1 MKEQMRKSLLSVVV
15 GLFAMTVL
23 AEGREQNGKQTMTA
37 KFPFYAQNIETLKS
51 MKPFRI
57 PQGEVN
63 WAWYGIDGN
72 TDDEKFGQIKD
83 LISRYPMIIK
93 LMDPRIVVLRLVSEP
108 TMLLPDDSWEFGPSI
123 SKEQL
128 MTIPD
133 DAKWLGDRMV
143 LLGYRMGSA
152 FLIEKDDRS
161 QKVRGSLHLVS
172 NSSTALGVKFLTTMN
187 EYLGCSRMNTMP
199 RNKDDGGYP
208 PIPVKD
214 ASFVADFARGEGET
228 PSIHWA
234 IGNLSGGFHVR
245 GAENGTRRL
254 LGEMASRVSV
264 LFGDPPPDD
273 AAAADIEGLIVKVNK
288 NIGGWRVAVTT
299 PEAGPY
305 HGWWI
310 RLDATHG
317 EIEVKAPGEAVL
329 IDAPE
334 KGAKITVYAI
344 SPDGKT
350 WHSASREIR
359 AE

>member
-1 MKEQMRKSLLSVVV
+1 MLESLLSVVV
-15 GLFAMTVL
+15 GLSALTLL
-23 AEGREQNGKQTMTA
+23 AEDKEQNGTPDMTA
-37 KFPFYAQNIETLKS
+37 KFPFYTQNREMLKS

-57 PQGEVN
+57 PQAQEYSERY
-63 WAWYGIDGN
+63 AREYGIDGK

-83 LISRYPMIIK
+83 LISKYPMAIK
-93 LMDPRIVVLRLVSEP
+93 LMDPRVVVLRLASEP
-108 TMLLPDDSWEFGPSI
+108 TMLLPDSSWVSGPSI
-123 SKEQL
+123 PEDRL
-128 MTIPD
+128 MTPPE
-133 DAKWLGDRMV
+133 DAKS
-143 LLGYRMGSA
+143 LGYLMIA
-152 FLIEKDDRS
+152 PFMIEKRDGA
-161 QKVRGSLHLVS
+161 QKVYCGMGVLS
-172 NSSTALGVKFLTTMN
+172 NSSTALGSKFLTTMN
-187 EYLGCSRMNTMP
+187 EYLGCARMNTMP
-199 RNKDDGGYP
+199 RRKDDAGRP
-208 PIPVKD
+208 PIRVKD
-214 ASFVADFARGEGET
+214 ASFVADFAVGEGET
-228 PSIHWA
+228 PSVDWA
-234 IGNLSGGFHVR
+234 IGNLGGGFHVR

-264 LFGDPPPDD
+264 LFGNPPPDD

-288 NIGGWRVAVTT
+288 NKGGWLVAVTT
-299 PEAGPY
+299 PEAGLY

-317 EIEVKAPGEAVL
+317 EIDVKAPGEAVL

>member
-57 PQGEVN
+57 PQTKEYSKRYASN
-63 WAWYGIDGN
+63 FGIDGK

-83 LISRYPMIIK
+83 LISRYPMAIK
-93 LMDPRIVVLRLVSEP
+93 LMDPRVVVLRLASEP
-108 TMLLPDDSWEFGPSI
+108 TMLVPDNSWVSGPSI
-123 SKEQL
+123 PGDRL
-128 MTIPD
+128 MTVPD
-133 DAKWLGDRMV
+133 DAKS
-143 LLGYRMGSA
+143 LGYLMIA
-152 FLIEKDDRS
+152 PYMIEKEDRS
-161 QKVRGSLHLVS
+161 QKVYCGMALLS

-245 GAENGTRRL
+245 G
-254 LGEMASRVSV
+254 GEGDRETASECS
-264 LFGDPPPDD
+264 GDQ
-273 AAAADIEGLIVKVNK
+273 
-288 NIGGWRVAVTT
+288 
-299 PEAGPY
+299 
-305 HGWWI
+305 
-310 RLDATHG
+310 
-317 EIEVKAPGEAVL
+317 
-329 IDAPE
+329 
-334 KGAKITVYAI
+334 
-344 SPDGKT
+344 
-350 WHSASREIR
+350 
-359 AE
+359 